1 MIVNHTM
8 THRISRPAVALILV
22 MSAVVLP
29 AGLGRAFDDVIQ
41 EKEFYFGGFKSESE
55 KLISGIVHGVGE
67 RTYVYP
73 DGEVVTGSNETLLIA
88 FDYSKGL
95 MRVDRE
101 IPSRLDNSESRE
113 LQVVFHTQFIRMPA
127 YDICVA
133 RERNA
138 KLTAAWITEPKRP
151 LAQNVPAYPFDIR
164 TVSFIREEHDW
175 LEPTPLDEYQRKVPT
190 EFTEYVN
197 EGNGTRR
204 FRRIHI
210 EPPGENK
217 LTWRTSIWIDPNRG
231 YSVFKTLDEFIIP
244 ETPDA
249 PWRVMTRSQTTWDV
263 IGGVWVPVSHTFAE
277 EHNVNAG
284 QPCLSV
290 KMSFDWKSVNE
301 PLPEKYFSI
310 CDFGLDPR
318 TAIMDARKGKGRIG
332 NAVLFGHVGD
342 QCGNV
347 QMCQRNTSTARFAFS
362 LFVPDCSALSFVGFW
377 SGASGWRLA

>member
-1 MIVNHTM
+1 MLFIVASVPRRAWYLVAMILLLFC
-8 THRISRPAVALILV
+8 THPPAL
-22 MSAVVLP
+22 S
-29 AGLGRAFDDVIQ
+29 RAFDDVMQ
-41 EKEFYFGGFKSESE
+41 EKKSYFGGFQSERE

-73 DGEVVTGSNETLLIA
+73 DGEVVTGSKETLFIA
-88 FDYSKGL
+88 FEHSKGL

-138 KLTAAWITEPKRP
+138 KLTAAWITEPEWP

-164 TVSFIREEHDW
+164 TVSLIREEHGW
-175 LEPTPLDEYQRKVPT
+175 LEPTPLDEYQRKVPS
-190 EFTEYVN
+190 EFNECVN

-204 FRRIHI
+204 FRHIHI
-210 EPPGENK
+210 EPPGGNR
-217 LTWRTSIWIDPNRG
+217 LTWRTSIWIDQNRG
-231 YSVFKTLDEFIIP
+231 YSVFKTLDEFLIP

-263 IGGVWVPVSHTFAE
+263 VGGVWVPVSHTFAE

-290 KMSFDWKSVNE
+290 KMGFDWETVNE
-301 PLPEKYFSI
+301 PVPEKYFGI
-310 CDFGLDPR
+310 CDLGLDPR

-332 NAVLFGHVGD
+332 DAVLFGHVGD
-342 QCGNV
+342 LCGNV
-347 QMCQRNTSTARFAFS
+347 QM
-362 LFVPDCSALSFVGFW
+362 
-377 SGASGWRLA
+377 ASEEH